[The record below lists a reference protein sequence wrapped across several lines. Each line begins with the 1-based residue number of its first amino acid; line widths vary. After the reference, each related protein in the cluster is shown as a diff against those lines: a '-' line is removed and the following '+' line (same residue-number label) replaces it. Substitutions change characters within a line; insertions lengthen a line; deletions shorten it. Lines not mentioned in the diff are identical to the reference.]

1 MTSDLIHIKLRQKIL
16 AIIVKA
22 DLKPQKDQ
30 FLTDPDSPLQ
40 LGVLHYPEKAIVK
53 PHLHRQVTKT
63 THKNQ
68 EFLYLIEGLVK
79 VEFYYKRKLIQT
91 ETLDP
96 GDCLLQLS
104 GGHGFTFLKPSKLV
118 TIKQGPYLGRTR
130 EKNIIDTRKKI

>member
-1 MTSDLIHIKLRQKIL
+1 MTSDLITIKVRQKTIAL
-16 AIIVKA
+16 IIRA
-22 DLKPQKDQ
+22 NLEPQKDQ
-30 FLTDPDSPLQ
+30 FLTDSQSPLQ
-40 LGVLHYPEKAIVK
+40 LGVLHYQANSVVK

-68 EFLYLIEGLVK
+68 EFIYLVK
-79 VEFYYKRKLIQT
+79 GQVKVDFFSKRKLIQT
-91 ETLDP
+91 EILNP

-130 EKNIIDTRKKI
+130 EKNIVYLS